1 MSYSVFSGKITKP
14 VILLTE
20 YKTKFKNDSRD
31 QFPDWIA
38 FSDDEALQKMLVIR
52 KVISFLFGIF
62 QNLDITPYCLVL
74 NVLFYVIYKT
84 IMFSRETNFGKWTLC
99 WE

>member
-1 MSYSVFSGKITKP
+1 MKP
-14 VILLTE
+14 IILLTE

-31 QFPDWIA
+31 QFPGWIA
-38 FSDDEALQKMLVIR
+38 FSDDEALQKNADDMEGYC
-52 KVISFLFGIF
+52 ISFLFGIF
-62 QNLDITPYCLVL
+62 QNLDINPYSLVL
-74 NVLFYVIYKT
+74 NVLLYIIYKA